1 MEPIYF
7 FNSTEH
13 LEPKCPGCDHKIE
26 YGVTTS
32 WSDKTNAQECNGCH
46 TVLK

>member
-7 FNSTEH
+7 FNSVEH
-13 LEPKCPGCDHKIE
+13 LEPKCPGCSGKID
-26 YGVTTS
+26 YGITTS
-32 WSDKTNAQECNGCH
+32 YSEKAKAHECNGCH